1 MTCKKVYVCQT
12 NFFLARRYPSEQRR
26 MLNIKN
32 TLLQKVNDTQSDIWG
47 VYSISMQFEADTS
60 IGSSIWVNLTSY
72 WGPTDPQQR
81 IDEIRNQFL
90 SGRKCIYHSFLSV
103 SFMLIRLLCHLRRK
117 GVKMPYFDQTVTLFA
132 P

>member
-1 MTCKKVYVCQT
+1 MRLNMTCKKVYVCQT

-90 SGRKCIYHSFLSV
+90 SVRKCIYHSFLSV
-103 SFMLIRLLCHLRRK
+103 SFVVNSFTMSLETK
-117 GVKMPYFDQTVTLFA
+117 GCQNAVC
-132 P
+132 